1 MFRYYIFDIKNK
13 FKNDDNLFRLLKAL
27 YTLNLKYINYGELLY
42 NEVCKPIERYKIE
55 EILIDYHAKK
65 VSEKYFICLK
75 DEITILII
83 KYSRIIIVSNK
94 LYPDIFSRLKVEN
107 DNLFC
112 CNFMNDTYF
121 YIAKNMVK

>member
-13 FKNDDNLFRLLKAL
+13 FKNDDNLFRLLKTL

-42 NEVCKPIERYKIE
+42 NEVCRPIERYKIE

-107 DNLFC
+107 VNLCC

>member
-13 FKNDDNLFRLLKAL
+13 FKNDDNLFRLLKTL

-75 DEITILII
+75 SALRQIFLLETTI
-83 KYSRIIIVSNK
+83 
-94 LYPDIFSRLKVEN
+94 
-107 DNLFC
+107 
-112 CNFMNDTYF
+112 F
-121 YIAKNMVK
+121 YIIYFDT